1 MNSNLAAMKL
11 RMIEH
16 RMKTTNLLF
25 CTLIG
30 IGLAGLASAQS
41 KPAPPSVVVAPA
53 TMQELQKQDE
63 FVGRVVADQS
73 VDLQARV
80 EGILEEVN
88 FTEGGTVK
96 KSDVLFRI
104 EKRKYAASVDSAQA
118 ALKSAQASAQSDK
131 ADLDRQQTL
140 FNKGDIPQAILDTAK
155 ATYAEGQAA
164 VDEAIADLKIAQIDL
179 DYTEIVSPLDGR
191 IGLSAVDAG
200 NIVDSDSGVLATV
213 SSIDPILV
221 SFFVSEPVLL
231 RERRNGSITQN
242 DINLSTQITLADGGV
257 FPSDGKVTYVGD
269 SVGQDTGTVELR
281 ATFANS
287 DGVLIPGQFVTVSLS
302 DPEDPKVLTVPR
314 NAVQFDK
321 QGYFVFSV
329 DGKNTVHRM
338 NIEIGTQSAT
348 RTQVKSGLKEGDRVV
363 VQGLQKI
370 HNGLVV
376 KPVDSQS

>member
-1 MNSNLAAMKL
+1 MNSATFLFSTLAV
-11 RMIEH
+11 I
-16 RMKTTNLLF
+16 T
-25 CTLIG
+25 
-30 IGLAGLASAQS
+30 LASAGVAQTET
-41 KPAPPSVVVAPA
+41 PAPPSVVVASA
-53 TMQELQKQDE
+53 AMQELQKQDE
-63 FVGRVVADQS
+63 FVGRVIADQS

-80 EGILEEVN
+80 EGVLEEVN
-88 FTEGGTVK
+88 FTEGGRVK
-96 KSDVLFRI
+96 KGDTLFKI
-104 EKRKYAASVDSAQA
+104 EQRKYAASVESAQA
-118 ALKSAQASAQSDK
+118 SLKSAQAAAQSDK
-131 ADLDRQQTL
+131 TELDRQQSL
-140 FNKGDIPQAILDTAK
+140 FDKGDIPQAILDTAK

-164 VDEAIADLKIAQIDL
+164 VDEATADLKIAQIDL

-242 DINLSTQITLADGGV
+242 DIKLTTQITLADGGV

-269 SVGQDTGTVELR
+269 SVSQDTDTVELR
-281 ATFANS
+281 ASFANP

-302 DPEDPKVLTVPR
+302 GSEDPKVLTVPR

-329 DGKNTVHRM
+329 DDKSTVHRM
-338 NIEIGTQSAT
+338 NIKIGTQSAT

-370 HNGLVV
+370 HDGLVV
-376 KPVDSQS
+376 NPVDSQS

>member
-1 MNSNLAAMKL
+1 
-11 RMIEH
+11 
-16 RMKTTNLLF
+16 MKTTNLLL

-88 FTEGGTVK
+88 FTEGGTVR

-213 SSIDPILV
+213 SSVDPILV

-242 DINLSTQITLADGGV
+242 EIKLTTQITLADGGV
-257 FPSDGKVTYVGD
+257 FPSDGRVTYVGD
-269 SVGQDTGTVELR
+269 SVGQNTGTVELR
-281 ATFANS
+281 STFENP

-302 DPEDPKVLTVPR
+302 GSEDPKVLTVPR

-370 HNGLVV
+370 HDSLVV
-376 KPVDSQS
+376 EPVDSQS